1 MTMEELKNEAETTS
15 MVSMPLYAVMYP
27 VFNELERVNL
37 SAAQTLRAAFIKAEK
52 ENPGLTQDIIVKIL
66 EKKNVE
72 VNFTESLLRMAADD
86 VEEYMI
92 DRSEQE
98 FQDLNEKARALKQIL
113 SKIPDEINDRVR
125 FLQTIK
131 DIASAIKELLD
142 TVNNVFKKYQYQNR
156 RALEHQKKEF
166 VKYSKSFSDTLKT
179 YFKDGKAINVFL
191 TEKENNM
198 GSMSPET
205 MDTRE
210 TSKKEMDH
218 LENRLSMK
226 DFMKMQTLFM
236 LPDLKEPV
244 CMTREEFVDK
254 IFSLVGRGTREEY
267 GELFDKIDVTRD
279 GVLDWDKL
287 TSFLLLELSE
297 KDERAKSSVV
307 PQWKD
312 LKLLPSS
319 LKEHIQKIV
328 YLKSTSRYLII
339 SKEGLLEIWGENLV
353 PQKTLRVATD
363 SVKPKD
369 LWVTSMVSLPNVN
382 KIAVGFTSKEICFYD
397 LLSKQEF
404 SCQYKL
410 QDLENTPISMDY
422 WYDPSNGNEAVLS
435 FGDVGG
441 QVNAI
446 CFTSALISLFE
457 RPCNSTEQESVITFK
472 WQELVSVHQTCCYVL
487 RHKAHSKN
495 WVRQVRYL
503 GNLEALISCAT
514 SSTNSMVLGWKENKK
529 TPRTTAFHIS
539 KGVTAFD
546 YHDGLKLIATAG
558 IDNKVC
564 LWNPY
569 VISKPIGALRGH
581 LASVTAVQF
590 IVRRKLLLSFS
601 KDKILRV
608 WDIQHQLCIQRI
620 AGIFPK
626 HPDFHS
632 LLYFDEEH
640 GRLFI
645 TFNNQLTLCE
655 LKQETG
661 RVTSHEKPIS
671 CVLYNNV
678 FKQVISSDIGSTV
691 TFWMIDTG
699 QKIKQFTKCHGT
711 AEITTMALD
720 ATETKLFTGGTD
732 GTVKIWD
739 FNGHCHHKLN
749 AGRDQAEEISQ
760 IFVLKRTVLVL
771 GWERIITVFRMNTFT
786 QFFVQ
791 PSEWKGGVQ
800 HQDDILC
807 AAFLP
812 SQTLVTGSYDGE
824 IVIWNNNTENAFRKL
839 HPDSKRALKSKS
851 DSQFLKRT
859 KPTATHR
866 QTSAFSSDISENDQ
880 ECNYAVTRLFFLEAR
895 KNMSASGGA
904 NLVSCGGSGFV
915 RFWST
920 SRSCLL
926 AEFIAHKDTGSII
939 MTVDRTCKYLIT
951 GDIDGCV
958 KVWNIQEY
966 CLHYSDSIV
975 NQPPPLLTAFQP
987 HVDCVTHLET
997 CEHSRRLLIISASA
1011 DCSVAV
1017 GNISGSPVG
1026 IFGQLPDLKEPVCMT
1041 REEFVDKIFS
1051 LVGRGTREEYG
1062 ELFDKI
1068 DVTRDGVLDW
1078 DKLTSFLLLE
1088 LSEKDER
1095 AKSSVVPQWKDLKL
1109 LPSSLKEHIQKIVYL
1124 KSTSRYLIIS
1134 KEGLLEI
1141 WGENLVPQKTLRV
1154 ATDSVKPKDLWVTSM
1169 VSLPNVNKIA
1179 VGFTSKEICFYDL
1192 LSKQEFSC
1200 QYKLQDLENTP
1211 ISMDYWYDPSN
1222 GNEAV
1227 LSFGDVGGQVNAIC
1241 FTSALISLF
1250 ERPCNSTEQE
1260 SVITFK
1266 WQELVSVHQTCC
1278 YVLRHKAHSKN
1289 WVRQVR
1295 YLGNLEALI
1304 SCATSSTNSM
1314 VLGWKENKKTP
1325 RTTAFHISKGV
1336 TAFDYHDGLKLIATA
1351 GIDNK
1356 VCLWNPYVIS
1366 KPIGA
1371 LRGHLASVTAVQFI
1385 VRRKL
1390 LLSFSKDKIL
1400 RVWDIQHQLCIQ
1412 RIAGIFPKHLDFHSL
1427 LYFDEEHGRLFIT
1440 FNNQLT
1446 LCELKQETG
1455 RVTSHEKPISCVLY
1469 NNVFKQVIS
1478 SDIGSTV
1485 TFWMIDT
1492 GQKIK
1497 QFTKCHG
1504 TAEITTMALDATETK
1519 LFTGGTDGTVKI
1531 WDFNG
1536 HCHHKLNA
1544 GRDQAE
1550 EISQIFVLKRTVLVL
1565 GWERII
1571 TVFRMNTFTQFFVQ
1585 PSEWKGGVQH
1595 QDDILCAAFLPSQ
1608 TLVTGSYDGEIVI
1621 WNNNTENAFRKLH
1634 PDSKRALK
1642 SKSDSQFLK
1651 RTKPTATHR
1660 QTSAFSSDISENDQE
1675 CNYAVTRLFFLEA
1688 RKNMSASGG
1697 ANLVSCGGSGFV
1709 RFWSTSR
1716 SCLLAEF
1723 IAHKDTGSII
1733 MTVDRTCKYLIT
1745 GDIDGC
1751 VKVWNIQEYCLH
1763 YSDSIVNQPP
1773 PLLTAF
1779 QPHVDCVTHLETCEH
1794 SRRLLIISASAD
1806 CSVAVGNIS
1815 GSPVGIFGQAYKMR
1829 VAIIQS
1835 VLLTFLGGI
1844 PVTQCSPQSSPS
1856 DISMGFALDLYR
1868 VIGESQKDENIVFS
1882 PLSVTLA
1889 LGMVGLGAKE
1899 TTLHQI
1905 RKAIKDNENQE
1916 GYFTNNMTELRVL
1929 ELLYSGD
1936 EASLIVILPAKCN
1949 DIEYIEKLI
1958 TAEQIHTWLSEMT
1971 EEEVEI
1977 NLPRFKIEQK
1987 INLKKSLR
1995 HLNVT
2000 EIFESG
2006 SNLSRMSDSMELHI
2020 SKAAHQAFIEVNEE
2034 GSEAAASTGMQAA
2047 AIMSL
2052 QHHKFVA
2059 DHPFLFII
2067 KHNTTELR
2075 KPPESYRSPVGM
2087 VRSGKPKLQGKICGQ
2102 CESKKAGLVCMEC
2115 GEDYCVSCFAK
2126 FHQKGALKLHRMI
2139 PLQEMLLY
2147 YIILMLSSVQA
2158 LGHSFM
2164 GKEQLSESSI
2174 DMCRMEIQTSISTLD
2189 VVSQFK
2195 KQIDPEESS
2204 VKTKQKDVVEEKQ
2217 SPVRNLLPPP
2227 KKNTDAEVSFLDHG
2241 NDFEVQSIRK
2251 SNQDKGLLLS
2261 GSFDEEES
2269 AKSFQQVL
2277 MEWRTGKENNDQAW
2291 RPYEAVPAGKTS
2303 STNVRLSRSLSV
2315 SAKTERM
2322 AQNSPRRP
2330 KQKQR
2335 QKNEKQT
2342 SSEPLKSHNTPQR
2355 TSLLLNVS
2363 LEDAASTADEGPGR
2377 NYLLANDSTKES
2389 TDVGL
2394 SVKPSMALREL
2405 AQRQPVEED
2414 HYTGLN
2420 GFFTLGLDPAQISP
2434 DPFPQRAAYQSVENK
2449 QDFQTEER
2457 GGWRPSSNLSEYA
2470 EEMVVSSVIG
2480 SARSRPPSSLGQ
2492 QITSGRITS
2501 SMQCHASSGDK
2512 LCFCAK
2518 YNAIALLV
2526 FAGFRGLF
2534 CFALTTQIQFIMQQ
2548 TR

>member
-1 MTMEELKNEAETTS
+1 
-15 MVSMPLYAVMYP
+15 
-27 VFNELERVNL
+27 
-37 SAAQTLRAAFIKAEK
+37 
-52 ENPGLTQDIIVKIL
+52 
-66 EKKNVE
+66 
-72 VNFTESLLRMAADD
+72 
-86 VEEYMI
+86 
-92 DRSEQE
+92 
-98 FQDLNEKARALKQIL
+98 
-113 SKIPDEINDRVR
+113 
-125 FLQTIK
+125 
-131 DIASAIKELLD
+131 
-142 TVNNVFKKYQYQNR
+142 
-156 RALEHQKKEF
+156 
-166 VKYSKSFSDTLKT
+166 
-179 YFKDGKAINVFL
+179 
-191 TEKENNM
+191 M

-236 LPDLKEPV
+236 
-244 CMTREEFVDK
+244 
-254 IFSLVGRGTREEY
+254 
-267 GELFDKIDVTRD
+267 
-279 GVLDWDKL
+279 
-287 TSFLLLELSE
+287 
-297 KDERAKSSVV
+297 
-307 PQWKD
+307 
-312 LKLLPSS
+312 
-319 LKEHIQKIV
+319 
-328 YLKSTSRYLII
+328 
-339 SKEGLLEIWGENLV
+339 
-353 PQKTLRVATD
+353 
-363 SVKPKD
+363 
-369 LWVTSMVSLPNVN
+369 
-382 KIAVGFTSKEICFYD
+382 
-397 LLSKQEF
+397 
-404 SCQYKL
+404 
-410 QDLENTPISMDY
+410 
-422 WYDPSNGNEAVLS
+422 
-435 FGDVGG
+435 
-441 QVNAI
+441 
-446 CFTSALISLFE
+446 
-457 RPCNSTEQESVITFK
+457 
-472 WQELVSVHQTCCYVL
+472 
-487 RHKAHSKN
+487 
-495 WVRQVRYL
+495 
-503 GNLEALISCAT
+503 
-514 SSTNSMVLGWKENKK
+514 
-529 TPRTTAFHIS
+529 
-539 KGVTAFD
+539 
-546 YHDGLKLIATAG
+546 
-558 IDNKVC
+558 
-564 LWNPY
+564 
-569 VISKPIGALRGH
+569 
-581 LASVTAVQF
+581 
-590 IVRRKLLLSFS
+590 
-601 KDKILRV
+601 
-608 WDIQHQLCIQRI
+608 
-620 AGIFPK
+620 
-626 HPDFHS
+626 
-632 LLYFDEEH
+632 
-640 GRLFI
+640 
-645 TFNNQLTLCE
+645 
-655 LKQETG
+655 
-661 RVTSHEKPIS
+661 
-671 CVLYNNV
+671 
-678 FKQVISSDIGSTV
+678 
-691 TFWMIDTG
+691 
-699 QKIKQFTKCHGT
+699 
-711 AEITTMALD
+711 
-720 ATETKLFTGGTD
+720 
-732 GTVKIWD
+732 
-739 FNGHCHHKLN
+739 
-749 AGRDQAEEISQ
+749 
-760 IFVLKRTVLVL
+760 
-771 GWERIITVFRMNTFT
+771 
-786 QFFVQ
+786 
-791 PSEWKGGVQ
+791 
-800 HQDDILC
+800 
-807 AAFLP
+807 
-812 SQTLVTGSYDGE
+812 
-824 IVIWNNNTENAFRKL
+824 
-839 HPDSKRALKSKS
+839 
-851 DSQFLKRT
+851 
-859 KPTATHR
+859 
-866 QTSAFSSDISENDQ
+866 
-880 ECNYAVTRLFFLEAR
+880 
-895 KNMSASGGA
+895 
-904 NLVSCGGSGFV
+904 
-915 RFWST
+915 
-920 SRSCLL
+920 
-926 AEFIAHKDTGSII
+926 
-939 MTVDRTCKYLIT
+939 
-951 GDIDGCV
+951 
-958 KVWNIQEY
+958 
-966 CLHYSDSIV
+966 
-975 NQPPPLLTAFQP
+975 
-987 HVDCVTHLET
+987 
-997 CEHSRRLLIISASA
+997 
-1011 DCSVAV
+1011 
-1017 GNISGSPVG
+1017 
-1026 IFGQLPDLKEPVCMT
+1026 LPDLKEPVCMT

-1815 GSPVGIFGQAYKMR
+1815 GSPVGIFGQEEHWRIDESAEPLFPNTHQLEEEGEENDNERKVAHEDRSR
-1829 VAIIQS
+1829 VKHSPAHEGDPLEQTVPFALEATEDPAPSNPWENTI
-1835 VLLTFLGGI
+1835 LGKRYEEARKSKENDHKPFI
-1844 PVTQCSPQSSPS
+1844 WEQTQSSVGTFS
-1856 DISMGFALDLYR
+1856 SLHIEDLKD
-1868 VIGESQKDENIVFS
+1868 VGEVDKPDFIIN
-1882 PLSVTLA
+1882 PH
-1889 LGMVGLGAKE
+1889 K
-1899 TTLHQI
+1899 
-1905 RKAIKDNENQE
+1905 
-1916 GYFTNNMTELRVL
+1916 YF
-1929 ELLYSGD
+1929 G
-1936 EASLIVILPAKCN
+1936 
-1949 DIEYIEKLI
+1949 EK
-1958 TAEQIHTWLSEMT
+1958 T
-1971 EEEVEI
+1971 EEKTPPPPQLPGLSQTLKAAFDEKSFFPKEI
-1977 NLPRFKIEQK
+1977 LEQEQK
-1987 INLKKSLR
+1987 ARQFYKQLSNEVKVRKKQS
-1995 HLNVT
+1995 
-2000 EIFESG
+2000 
-2006 SNLSRMSDSMELHI
+2006 
-2020 SKAAHQAFIEVNEE
+2020 QAR
-2034 GSEAAASTGMQAA
+2034 
-2047 AIMSL
+2047 
-2052 QHHKFVA
+2052 
-2059 DHPFLFII
+2059 D
-2067 KHNTTELR
+2067 R
-2075 KPPESYRSPVGM
+2075 KP
-2087 VRSGKPKLQGKICGQ
+2087 
-2102 CESKKAGLVCMEC
+2102 
-2115 GEDYCVSCFAK
+2115 
-2126 FHQKGALKLHRMI
+2126 
-2139 PLQEMLLY
+2139 
-2147 YIILMLSSVQA
+2147 
-2158 LGHSFM
+2158 
-2164 GKEQLSESSI
+2164 
-2174 DMCRMEIQTSISTLD
+2174 
-2189 VVSQFK
+2189 
-2195 KQIDPEESS
+2195 
-2204 VKTKQKDVVEEKQ
+2204 
-2217 SPVRNLLPPP
+2217 
-2227 KKNTDAEVSFLDHG
+2227 HG
-2241 NDFEVQSIRK
+2241 NS
-2251 SNQDKGLLLS
+2251 
-2261 GSFDEEES
+2261 
-2269 AKSFQQVL
+2269 
-2277 MEWRTGKENNDQAW
+2277 
-2291 RPYEAVPAGKTS
+2291 P
-2303 STNVRLSRSLSV
+2303 SV
-2315 SAKTERM
+2315 F
-2322 AQNSPRRP
+2322 
-2330 KQKQR
+2330 
-2335 QKNEKQT
+2335 
-2342 SSEPLKSHNTPQR
+2342 
-2355 TSLLLNVS
+2355 
-2363 LEDAASTADEGPGR
+2363 
-2377 NYLLANDSTKES
+2377 
-2389 TDVGL
+2389 
-2394 SVKPSMALREL
+2394 KP
-2405 AQRQPVEED
+2405 
-2414 HYTGLN
+2414 
-2420 GFFTLGLDPAQISP
+2420 
-2434 DPFPQRAAYQSVENK
+2434 
-2449 QDFQTEER
+2449 
-2457 GGWRPSSNLSEYA
+2457 
-2470 EEMVVSSVIG
+2470 
-2480 SARSRPPSSLGQ
+2480 
-2492 QITSGRITS
+2492 
-2501 SMQCHASSGDK
+2501 
-2512 LCFCAK
+2512 
-2518 YNAIALLV
+2518 
-2526 FAGFRGLF
+2526 
-2534 CFALTTQIQFIMQQ
+2534 
-2548 TR
+2548 

>member
-1 MTMEELKNEAETTS
+1 
-15 MVSMPLYAVMYP
+15 
-27 VFNELERVNL
+27 
-37 SAAQTLRAAFIKAEK
+37 
-52 ENPGLTQDIIVKIL
+52 
-66 EKKNVE
+66 
-72 VNFTESLLRMAADD
+72 
-86 VEEYMI
+86 
-92 DRSEQE
+92 
-98 FQDLNEKARALKQIL
+98 
-113 SKIPDEINDRVR
+113 
-125 FLQTIK
+125 
-131 DIASAIKELLD
+131 
-142 TVNNVFKKYQYQNR
+142 
-156 RALEHQKKEF
+156 
-166 VKYSKSFSDTLKT
+166 
-179 YFKDGKAINVFL
+179 
-191 TEKENNM
+191 M

-226 DFMKMQTLFM
+226 DFMKMQTLFL

-279 GVLDWDKL
+279 RVLDWDKL

-472 WQELVSVHQTCCYVL
+472 WQELVSVHQMCCYVL

-626 HPDFHS
+626 HLDFHS

-640 GRLFI
+640 GRLFT

-1017 GNISGSPVG
+1017 SNISGSPVG
-1026 IFGQLPDLKEPVCMT
+1026 IFGQEEHWRIDESAEPLFPNTHQLEEEGEEDDNERKVAHEDRSRLKHSPAPEGDPQEQTVPFALEAAEDPAPSNPWENTILGKRYEEARKSKENDHKPFIWEQTQSSVGTFSSLHIEDLKDVGE
-1041 REEFVDKIFS
+1041 VDKPDFIINPHKYF
-1051 LVGRGTREEYG
+1051 GEKTEE
-1062 ELFDKI
+1062 
-1068 DVTRDGVLDW
+1068 
-1078 DKLTSFLLLE
+1078 
-1088 LSEKDER
+1088 
-1095 AKSSVVPQWKDLKL
+1095 
-1109 LPSSLKEHIQKIVYL
+1109 
-1124 KSTSRYLIIS
+1124 
-1134 KEGLLEI
+1134 
-1141 WGENLVPQKTLRV
+1141 
-1154 ATDSVKPKDLWVTSM
+1154 
-1169 VSLPNVNKIA
+1169 
-1179 VGFTSKEICFYDL
+1179 
-1192 LSKQEFSC
+1192 
-1200 QYKLQDLENTP
+1200 
-1211 ISMDYWYDPSN
+1211 
-1222 GNEAV
+1222 
-1227 LSFGDVGGQVNAIC
+1227 
-1241 FTSALISLF
+1241 
-1250 ERPCNSTEQE
+1250 
-1260 SVITFK
+1260 
-1266 WQELVSVHQTCC
+1266 
-1278 YVLRHKAHSKN
+1278 
-1289 WVRQVR
+1289 
-1295 YLGNLEALI
+1295 
-1304 SCATSSTNSM
+1304 
-1314 VLGWKENKKTP
+1314 KTP
-1325 RTTAFHISKGV
+1325 PPPQLP
-1336 TAFDYHDGLKLIATA
+1336 GL
-1351 GIDNK
+1351 
-1356 VCLWNPYVIS
+1356 
-1366 KPIGA
+1366 
-1371 LRGHLASVTAVQFI
+1371 
-1385 VRRKL
+1385 
-1390 LLSFSKDKIL
+1390 
-1400 RVWDIQHQLCIQ
+1400 
-1412 RIAGIFPKHLDFHSL
+1412 
-1427 LYFDEEHGRLFIT
+1427 
-1440 FNNQLT
+1440 
-1446 LCELKQETG
+1446 
-1455 RVTSHEKPISCVLY
+1455 
-1469 NNVFKQVIS
+1469 
-1478 SDIGSTV
+1478 
-1485 TFWMIDT
+1485 
-1492 GQKIK
+1492 
-1497 QFTKCHG
+1497 
-1504 TAEITTMALDATETK
+1504 
-1519 LFTGGTDGTVKI
+1519 
-1531 WDFNG
+1531 
-1536 HCHHKLNA
+1536 
-1544 GRDQAE
+1544 
-1550 EISQIFVLKRTVLVL
+1550 
-1565 GWERII
+1565 
-1571 TVFRMNTFTQFFVQ
+1571 
-1585 PSEWKGGVQH
+1585 
-1595 QDDILCAAFLPSQ
+1595 SQ
-1608 TLVTGSYDGEIVI
+1608 TLKAAFDEKSFFPKEIL
-1621 WNNNTENAFRKLH
+1621 EQEQKAR
-1634 PDSKRALK
+1634 
-1642 SKSDSQFLK
+1642 QFYKQL
-1651 RTKPTATHR
+1651 
-1660 QTSAFSSDISENDQE
+1660 SNE
-1675 CNYAVTRLFFLEA
+1675 
-1688 RKNMSASGG
+1688 
-1697 ANLVSCGGSGFV
+1697 
-1709 RFWSTSR
+1709 
-1716 SCLLAEF
+1716 
-1723 IAHKDTGSII
+1723 
-1733 MTVDRTCKYLIT
+1733 
-1745 GDIDGC
+1745 
-1751 VKVWNIQEYCLH
+1751 VKVRKKQ
-1763 YSDSIVNQPP
+1763 SQARDRK
-1773 PLLTAF
+1773 
-1779 QPHVDCVTHLETCEH
+1779 PH
-1794 SRRLLIISASAD
+1794 
-1806 CSVAVGNIS
+1806 GN
-1815 GSPVGIFGQAYKMR
+1815 
-1829 VAIIQS
+1829 
-1835 VLLTFLGGI
+1835 
-1844 PVTQCSPQSSPS
+1844 SPS
-1856 DISMGFALDLYR
+1856 
-1868 VIGESQKDENIVFS
+1868 VF
-1882 PLSVTLA
+1882 
-1889 LGMVGLGAKE
+1889 
-1899 TTLHQI
+1899 
-1905 RKAIKDNENQE
+1905 
-1916 GYFTNNMTELRVL
+1916 
-1929 ELLYSGD
+1929 
-1936 EASLIVILPAKCN
+1936 
-1949 DIEYIEKLI
+1949 
-1958 TAEQIHTWLSEMT
+1958 
-1971 EEEVEI
+1971 
-1977 NLPRFKIEQK
+1977 
-1987 INLKKSLR
+1987 
-1995 HLNVT
+1995 
-2000 EIFESG
+2000 
-2006 SNLSRMSDSMELHI
+2006 
-2020 SKAAHQAFIEVNEE
+2020 
-2034 GSEAAASTGMQAA
+2034 
-2047 AIMSL
+2047 
-2052 QHHKFVA
+2052 
-2059 DHPFLFII
+2059 
-2067 KHNTTELR
+2067 
-2075 KPPESYRSPVGM
+2075 KP
-2087 VRSGKPKLQGKICGQ
+2087 
-2102 CESKKAGLVCMEC
+2102 
-2115 GEDYCVSCFAK
+2115 
-2126 FHQKGALKLHRMI
+2126 
-2139 PLQEMLLY
+2139 
-2147 YIILMLSSVQA
+2147 
-2158 LGHSFM
+2158 
-2164 GKEQLSESSI
+2164 
-2174 DMCRMEIQTSISTLD
+2174 
-2189 VVSQFK
+2189 
-2195 KQIDPEESS
+2195 
-2204 VKTKQKDVVEEKQ
+2204 
-2217 SPVRNLLPPP
+2217 
-2227 KKNTDAEVSFLDHG
+2227 
-2241 NDFEVQSIRK
+2241 
-2251 SNQDKGLLLS
+2251 
-2261 GSFDEEES
+2261 
-2269 AKSFQQVL
+2269 
-2277 MEWRTGKENNDQAW
+2277 
-2291 RPYEAVPAGKTS
+2291 
-2303 STNVRLSRSLSV
+2303 
-2315 SAKTERM
+2315 
-2322 AQNSPRRP
+2322 
-2330 KQKQR
+2330 
-2335 QKNEKQT
+2335 
-2342 SSEPLKSHNTPQR
+2342 
-2355 TSLLLNVS
+2355 
-2363 LEDAASTADEGPGR
+2363 
-2377 NYLLANDSTKES
+2377 
-2389 TDVGL
+2389 
-2394 SVKPSMALREL
+2394 
-2405 AQRQPVEED
+2405 
-2414 HYTGLN
+2414 
-2420 GFFTLGLDPAQISP
+2420 
-2434 DPFPQRAAYQSVENK
+2434 
-2449 QDFQTEER
+2449 
-2457 GGWRPSSNLSEYA
+2457 
-2470 EEMVVSSVIG
+2470 
-2480 SARSRPPSSLGQ
+2480 
-2492 QITSGRITS
+2492 
-2501 SMQCHASSGDK
+2501 
-2512 LCFCAK
+2512 
-2518 YNAIALLV
+2518 
-2526 FAGFRGLF
+2526 
-2534 CFALTTQIQFIMQQ
+2534 
-2548 TR
+2548 